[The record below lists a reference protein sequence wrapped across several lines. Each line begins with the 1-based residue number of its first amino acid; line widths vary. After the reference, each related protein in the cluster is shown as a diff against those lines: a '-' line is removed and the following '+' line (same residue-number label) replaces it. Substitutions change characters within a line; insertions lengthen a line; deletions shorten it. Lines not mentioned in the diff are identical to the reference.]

1 MEPDGSLPLV
11 SVMLG
16 YRWMK
21 MKRPGRKLSTQVAA
35 PVAAQAPAKTR
46 KNGPQMLATFSQTF
60 FFLPFTAMQPIVPL
74 LVADNFELSAELWG
88 AVCAAEGAAKIICA
102 MPVAT
107 CLISNGRKPVLV
119 AAFLCFGFAMY
130 ALAHTNT
137 ILGLLGG
144 KLLVGAA
151 VLAQNSGMQLY
162 LTDISTVENKSRVMA
177 PVLMAEK
184 LSSVLGPLIGGKL
197 IHLFGAKMAMSHLAV
212 ITWLGTTSF
221 IDVNVWLSRNPHI
234 CLVTKEIIIGESEV
248 SNPLFSW
255 FSLKTLVCLVRAF
268 VDTPTKAAAP
278 STSRLGFLQVSSGF
292 AESRDAEGDQ
302 TGSFSNNHRSEKQ
315 AKGRQVLASLER
327 YASERSSSIFRFLLG
342 HYGEYTIL
350 FGSIDAHSILW
361 LWCVGFLYCL
371 GCNKPLVLLLRK
383 ACGRMVRSMGSKIRF
398 STRNGISWNCNSTA
412 SMGI

>member
-1 MEPDGSLPLV
+1 MQGVAVRRPQTQWEGKPPSAAIRVDHVSTLVEPDGSLPLV

-35 PVAAQAPAKTR
+35 PVAAQAPVKTR

-197 IHLFGAKMAMSHLAV
+197 IHLFGAKMAMSHLAA
-212 ITWLGTTSF
+212 ITWLGTTYF
-221 IDVNVWLSRNPHI
+221 IDVNV
-234 CLVTKEIIIGESEV
+234 
-248 SNPLFSW
+248 
-255 FSLKTLVCLVRAF
+255 
-268 VDTPTKAAAP
+268 
-278 STSRLGFLQVSSGF
+278 
-292 AESRDAEGDQ
+292 
-302 TGSFSNNHRSEKQ
+302 
-315 AKGRQVLASLER
+315 
-327 YASERSSSIFRFLLG
+327 
-342 HYGEYTIL
+342 
-350 FGSIDAHSILW
+350 
-361 LWCVGFLYCL
+361 
-371 GCNKPLVLLLRK
+371 
-383 ACGRMVRSMGSKIRF
+383 
-398 STRNGISWNCNSTA
+398 
-412 SMGI
+412 

>member
-1 MEPDGSLPLV
+1 MQGVRLVSSRPQTQWEGKPPSAAIRVDHVSTLMEPDGSLPLV

-21 MKRPGRKLSTQVAA
+21 MKRPGSRSKLSTQVAA
-35 PVAAQAPAKTR
+35 HTVAAQAPVKTR

-197 IHLFGAKMAMSHLAV
+197 IHLFGAKMAMSHLAA
-212 ITWLGTTSF
+212 IT
-221 IDVNVWLSRNPHI
+221 
-234 CLVTKEIIIGESEV
+234 
-248 SNPLFSW
+248 
-255 FSLKTLVCLVRAF
+255 
-268 VDTPTKAAAP
+268 
-278 STSRLGFLQVSSGF
+278 
-292 AESRDAEGDQ
+292 
-302 TGSFSNNHRSEKQ
+302 
-315 AKGRQVLASLER
+315 
-327 YASERSSSIFRFLLG
+327 FLLG
-342 HYGEYTIL
+342 LLNQGMLKETKPAVQSTEVAKPSGKFWHLLKDMRVREALL
-350 FGSIDAHSILW
+350 FS
-361 LWCVGFLYCL
+361 GFY
-371 GCNKPLVLLLRK
+371 
-383 ACGRMVRSMGSKIRF
+383 
-398 STRNGISWNCNSTA
+398 
-412 SMGI
+412 

>member
-1 MEPDGSLPLV
+1 MQGVAVRRPQTQWEVPPSAVIRVDHVSTLMEPDGSLPLV

-35 PVAAQAPAKTR
+35 PVAAQAPAQTR

-107 CLISNGRKPVLV
+107 CLISNGCKPVLV

-221 IDVNVWLSRNPHI
+221 IDVNV
-234 CLVTKEIIIGESEV
+234 
-248 SNPLFSW
+248 
-255 FSLKTLVCLVRAF
+255 
-268 VDTPTKAAAP
+268 
-278 STSRLGFLQVSSGF
+278 
-292 AESRDAEGDQ
+292 
-302 TGSFSNNHRSEKQ
+302 
-315 AKGRQVLASLER
+315 
-327 YASERSSSIFRFLLG
+327 
-342 HYGEYTIL
+342 
-350 FGSIDAHSILW
+350 
-361 LWCVGFLYCL
+361 
-371 GCNKPLVLLLRK
+371 
-383 ACGRMVRSMGSKIRF
+383 
-398 STRNGISWNCNSTA
+398 
-412 SMGI
+412 